1 MILHVVTFTFRDD
14 VTSPQV
20 DAVDA
25 ALAELPGRIGE
36 LRSYS
41 HGRDLGLRT
50 GNGNYAVV
58 AVVDDAE
65 GLAGYLDHPD
75 HVRAVQTYVQ
85 PLTVTRQAVQIQG
98 GPL

>member
-1 MILHVVTFTFRDD
+1 
-14 VTSPQV
+14 
-20 DAVDA
+20 
-25 ALAELPGRIGE
+25 
-36 LRSYS
+36 
-41 HGRDLGLRT
+41 
-50 GNGNYAVV
+50 VV